1 MHNFYRHLMGHV
13 ARQLNVL
20 AAIQGEQQDH
30 YPKSTTM
37 SSQKK
42 IIWEEMDNN
51 KQNRKGEKGKARQ

>member
-1 MHNFYRHLMGHV
+1 MGHV